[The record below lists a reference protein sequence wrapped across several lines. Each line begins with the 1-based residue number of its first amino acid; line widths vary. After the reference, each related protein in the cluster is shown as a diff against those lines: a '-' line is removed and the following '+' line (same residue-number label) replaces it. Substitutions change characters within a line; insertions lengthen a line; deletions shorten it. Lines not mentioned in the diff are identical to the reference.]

1 MPWSDYHKIK
11 EIGSGSF
18 GRAYLVSCKK
28 AGKEKNMLVMKE
40 IDMHKMDSRERKN
53 AEVEAHVLSSL
64 KHPYIVKYSESF
76 VHDQVLCILM
86 DYCEGGDLWQYIAA
100 KKKQRLTISEPQV
113 VRWFTQMTL
122 ALKHMHDKNV
132 LHRDIKTQNVFLDKK
147 ESRSGLSCVKIA
159 DFGIAKVLDSHTALA
174 RTQVGTPY
182 YLSPEICNKQPYA
195 QPSDVWAL
203 GCVVFELCAMRV
215 PFEAQDLPALVN
227 KIVGGQV
234 PRIPSTYSRE
244 LGDIVTEM
252 LSRQASH
259 RPSAEKVLQKKLLQA
274 QIKIMID
281 ESKKE
286 KPGKE
291 QENNGEENRGREP
304 AASPPGRPSSARH
317 HQPQSRNALGEHNQN
332 HEARERRDP
341 SKPRSR
347 APSPHK
353 EAGKQIMRP
362 SRAPSPAE
370 QQPHSARHGGYI
382 PNAPRH
388 DGQQP
393 HSARHAYDRNGY
405 HRQPNSAR

>member
-1 MPWSDYHKIK
+1 
-11 EIGSGSF
+11 
-18 GRAYLVSCKK
+18 
-28 AGKEKNMLVMKE
+28 
-40 IDMHKMDSRERKN
+40 MHKMDSRERRN
-53 AEVEAHVLSSL
+53 AEVEAQVLASL

-86 DYCEGGDLWQYIAA
+86 DYCEGGDLWQYIAQRR
-100 KKKQRLTISEPQV
+100 KQRQTISEPQV
-113 VRWFTQMTL
+113 VRWFTQMCL

-132 LHRDIKTQNVFLDKK
+132 LHRDIKTQNVFLAKR
-147 ESRSGLSCVKIA
+147 ESKSEGGLSCVKIA

-203 GCVVFELCAMRV
+203 GCVVYELCAMRV

-227 KIVGGQV
+227 KIVSGQQ

-244 LGDIVTEM
+244 LGDIVSEM

-286 KPGKE
+286 KSGKDRPE
-291 QENNGEENRGREP
+291 NCENNGEEHAHRGRDPSREH
-304 AASPPGRPSSARH
+304 GRPSSARN
-317 HQPQSRNALGEHNQN
+317 HQPQGRNALQEHNQN
-332 HEARERRDP
+332 HEVRERRDP

-347 APSPHK
+347 APSPHR
-353 EAGKQIMRP
+353 EAGKQILRP

-370 QQPHSARHGGYI
+370 QQPHSARQGGYI

-393 HSARHAYDRNGY
+393 HSARHAYDRHGY
-405 HRQPNSAR
+405 QRQPHSAR